1 MTINYNLAVST
12 SKPWTL
18 FKLLLKWRGSIW
30 KAVILELVVW
40 LMFYGILSII
50 YRTALTHDQQK
61 TFERVVQ
68 YCNARLNYIPLNFML
83 GFFVTAVVNRWT
95 YLYQIIGFID
105 NIGLMTAEYVRGRS
119 ELARMYRRNIVR
131 YCELAQVL
139 VFRDISMRTRR
150 RFPTLD
156 TVVAA
161 GFMMPHEKERFDEI
175 QYRYSKYWVPFQWAL
190 ALTYDARKRG
200 LIESDYYQVV
210 VQEEIKKF
218 RTGLAWICNYDW
230 VPIPIMYPQLVCLA
244 VHTYFIVCLLARQYI
259 ISENS
264 NKKTEVDLY
273 FPIMSTLQ
281 FIFYMGWMKVAE
293 AMLNPFG
300 EDDDDFECNA
310 LIDRNITMVLMM
322 VDQGYDRPPDLK
334 RDPFWDE
341 EVEPLYSEESAKI
354 PNNQLKGSVSEVRLP
369 EHVQEIRMVPHYDD
383 RDPLISN
390 SPTLRRRVSVV
401 PVNQQERRQSRPS
414 IGSLEMF
421 RSFKNK
427 VGRSLSRGQIYDEEQ
442 PRKTVSHG
450 HLPILDQR
458 GAVKTEENNS
468 TGEKSFSNAAF
479 IDSQEDVNASPE
491 TNKTVKEVR
500 KSSSTTNLKSPHD
513 FQHHVLDDVLEE
525 NEEEM
530 NMKTIRKRSSV
541 GNAGNEEG
549 TNFGVLASMADETRI
564 SLEPSAD
571 DENEPTEKRKS
582 KEFFIGQDNQG

>member
-30 KAVILELVVW
+30 KAVLLELVVW

-50 YRTALTHDQQK
+50 YRTALSYDQQK
-61 TFERVVQ
+61 TFERVVL
-68 YCNARLNYIPLNFML
+68 YCDARLSYIPLNFML

-105 NIGLMTAEYVRGRS
+105 NIGLMTAEYVRGRT
-119 ELARMYRRNIVR
+119 EQARMYRRNIVR
-131 YCELAQVL
+131 YCELAQ
-139 VFRDISMRTRR
+139 
-150 RFPTLD
+150 
-156 TVVAA
+156 
-161 GFMMPHEKERFDEI
+161 
-175 QYRYSKYWVPFQWAL
+175 
-190 ALTYDARKRG
+190 
-200 LIESDYYQVV
+200 
-210 VQEEIKKF
+210 EIKKF

-259 ISENS
+259 VSEDAD
-264 NKKTEVDLY
+264 KKSEIDLY

-322 VDQGYDRPPDLK
+322 VDQGYDRPPALQ

-354 PNNQLKGSVSEVRLP
+354 PTHPLKGSVSEVRLP
-369 EHVQEIRMVPHYDD
+369 DYVQEIKMVPHFDD
-383 RDPLISN
+383 RHPLID
-390 SPTLRRRVSVV
+390 SPALRRRVSVV
-401 PVNQQERRQSRPS
+401 PVTQQEHRQNRPS

-427 VGRSLSRGQIYDEEQ
+427 LGRYDSFLFSMNCSNFFSVALMTAAYVRGKNQQARLYRRTIIRYCELAQVLIFRD
-442 PRKTVSHG
+442 VSMRARRRF
-450 HLPILDQR
+450 P
-458 GAVKTEENNS
+458 
-468 TGEKSFSNAAF
+468 
-479 IDSQEDVNASPE
+479 
-491 TNKTVKEVR
+491 
-500 KSSSTTNLKSPHD
+500 
-513 FQHHVLDDVLEE
+513 
-525 NEEEM
+525 
-530 NMKTIRKRSSV
+530 
-541 GNAGNEEG
+541 
-549 TNFGVLASMADETRI
+549 
-564 SLEPSAD
+564 
-571 DENEPTEKRKS
+571 
-582 KEFFIGQDNQG
+582 

>member
-40 LMFYGILSII
+40 LMFFGILSII
-50 YRTALTHDQQK
+50 YRTALSYEQQR

-68 YCNARLNYIPLNFML
+68 YCDARLDYIPLNFML

-95 YLYQIIGFID
+95 TLYQIIGFID
-105 NIGLMTAEYVRGRS
+105 KCDLLYSEYVRGRS

-161 GFMMPHEKERFDEI
+161 GKIFSKERFDEI

-190 ALTYDARKRG
+190 ALTYDARKKG
-200 LIESDYYQVV
+200 LIESDYYQ
-210 VQEEIKKF
+210 EIKKF

-259 ISENS
+259 VSENAD
-264 NKKTEVDLY
+264 KKTEVDLY

-322 VDQGYDRPPDLK
+322 VDQGYDRPPDLRK
-334 RDPFWDE
+334 DPFWDD
-341 EVEPLYSEESAKI
+341 EVEPLYSEEAAKI
-354 PNNQLKGSVSEVRLP
+354 PNHPLKGSVSESV
-369 EHVQEIRMVPHYDD
+369 HEIRMVPHFDD
-383 RDPLISN
+383 RDPLIMN
-390 SPTLRRRVSVV
+390 SLAMRRRISVV
-401 PVNQQERRQSRPS
+401 PVSQLVPCSFFFCFFCVRR
-414 IGSLEMF
+414 
-421 RSFKNK
+421 
-427 VGRSLSRGQIYDEEQ
+427 
-442 PRKTVSHG
+442 
-450 HLPILDQR
+450 
-458 GAVKTEENNS
+458 A
-468 TGEKSFSNAAF
+468 
-479 IDSQEDVNASPE
+479 
-491 TNKTVKEVR
+491 
-500 KSSSTTNLKSPHD
+500 
-513 FQHHVLDDVLEE
+513 
-525 NEEEM
+525 
-530 NMKTIRKRSSV
+530 
-541 GNAGNEEG
+541 
-549 TNFGVLASMADETRI
+549 
-564 SLEPSAD
+564 
-571 DENEPTEKRKS
+571 
-582 KEFFIGQDNQG
+582 

>member
-68 YCNARLNYIPLNFML
+68 YCNARLSYIPLNFML

-190 ALTYDARKRG
+190 ALTYDARRKG

-259 ISENS
+259 ISDNS
-264 NKKTEVDLY
+264 SKKTEVDLY

-341 EVEPLYSEESAKI
+341 EVEPLYSEESARI
-354 PNNQLKGSVSEVRLP
+354 PHHPLKGSVSEVRLP
-369 EHVQEIRMVPHYDD
+369 DHVQEIRMVPHFDD
-383 RDPLISN
+383 RDPLISH
-390 SPTLRRRVSVV
+390 SPSLRRRVSVV
-401 PVNQQERRQSRPS
+401 PVTQ
-414 IGSLEMF
+414 
-421 RSFKNK
+421 
-427 VGRSLSRGQIYDEEQ
+427 SLSRGQIFDEEQ

-450 HLPILDQR
+450 HLPTLDLR
-458 GAVKTEENNS
+458 IGEEDINEPS
-468 TGEKSFSNAAF
+468 EATKA
-479 IDSQEDVNASPE
+479 
-491 TNKTVKEVR
+491 KEVR
-500 KSSSTTNLKSPHD
+500 KSSSTANLKSPHD

-525 NEEEM
+525 NEEEIG
-530 NMKTIRKRSSV
+530 MKAVRKKSSTDPI
-541 GNAGNEEG
+541 GTGEG
-549 TNFGVLASMADETRI
+549 TTDQNVMEMEEESNAAIIAPGADV
-564 SLEPSAD
+564 
-571 DENEPTEKRKS
+571 DEHTNERKS
-582 KEFFIGQDNQG
+582 SDFFIGQDSGR